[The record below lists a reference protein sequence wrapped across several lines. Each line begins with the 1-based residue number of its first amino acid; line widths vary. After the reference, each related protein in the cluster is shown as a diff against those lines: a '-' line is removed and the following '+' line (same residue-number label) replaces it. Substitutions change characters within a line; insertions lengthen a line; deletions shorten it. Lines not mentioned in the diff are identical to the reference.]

1 MTRGPLSVQ
10 PGRCAYCDADNTE
23 TVQVA
28 VIERGSGP
36 PHGLRMCL
44 PHASQYATTR
54 YAAPDLAD
62 QVARLW
68 RAREENPR

>member
-1 MTRGPLSVQ
+1 MRRAALSALRGW
-10 PGRCAYCDADNTE
+10 CAYCEADRDD

-44 PHASQYATTR
+44 FHASQYANTR
-54 YAAPDLAD
+54 HAPPELAAE
-62 QVARLW
+62 VTRLW
-68 RAREENPR
+68 NERKEHTL